1 MEFGSICV
9 KPHVKSYKETPPH
22 QLPIYATTSFR
33 FEDLDQGIEVFNG
46 QQEGYLY
53 SRFGNPTMDSV
64 AEKIN
69 ELESYGLGLTTKTVL
84 VSSGM
89 AAISSLMLALLKPGM
104 KIVTQKDLYGGTTE
118 FFEKVLKPLEIE
130 IIYTDLRQIQVL
142 EKMDNISMIYLE
154 TPANPTMRCID
165 LYEIGKLANSKN
177 WISVCDNTFCTPF
190 IQQPL
195 KFGFDFSVHSTTK
208 FLNGHGN
215 STGGAIIGKD
225 RDLMMDKII
234 PTVKLS
240 GTNTNPWDAWMLNH
254 GLKTLEIR
262 MIRHGKN
269 ALALAEMLK
278 TLSKVKKVNY
288 PGLPEHP
295 DHLIAKSQMSGFG
308 PMLSFELNGGL
319 DEVRTAIS
327 RLKIASLAPTLGDVD
342 TLLMHPYTMSHRN
355 IPEEIKIE
363 QGITP
368 GLIRVSVGIENTD
381 DLIEDFAQ
389 ALSD

>member
-1 MEFGSICV
+1 MEFGSICAQPLV
-9 KPHVKSYKETPPH
+9 KTYKETPPH

-33 FEDLDQGIEVFNG
+33 FKDLDQGIEVFNG

-69 ELESYGLGLTTKTVL
+69 ELESLGLALDTKTVL

-89 AAISSLMLALLKPGM
+89 AAISSLMWALLKPGM

-130 IIYTDLRQIQVL
+130 IIYTDLRKFEEL
-142 EKMDNISMIYLE
+142 EKLENISLLYLE

-165 LYEIGKLANSKN
+165 LAKIGKLSEKKG
-177 WISVCDNTFCTPF
+177 WISVCDNTFCTPY

-195 KFGFDFSVHSTTK
+195 KFGIDFSIHSTTK

-215 STGGAIIGKD
+215 STGGVIIG
-225 RDLMMDKII
+225 RDIQVMNEKII

-262 MIRHGKN
+262 MKRHGEN
-269 ALALAEMLK
+269 AMALAQLLQ
-278 TLSKVKKVNY
+278 TLSIVKKVNY
-288 PGLPEHP
+288 PGLSDHP
-295 DHLIAKSQMSGFG
+295 DFNIAKRQMSGFG
-308 PMLSFELNGGL
+308 PMLSFELEGGIP
-319 DEVRTAIS
+319 EVRKVIS
-327 RLKIASLAPTLGDVD
+327 QLKIASLAPTLGDVD

-355 IPEEIKIE
+355 IPESIKIE
-363 QGITP
+363 EGITP

-381 DLIEDFAQ
+381 DLLDDFKQ
-389 ALSD
+389 ALTN

>member
-9 KPHVKSYKETPPH
+9 KPYVKSYKETPPH

-33 FEDLDQGIEVFNG
+33 FEDLDQGIEIFNG

-104 KIVTQKDLYGGTTE
+104 KIATQKDLYGGTTE

-130 IIYTDLRQIQVL
+130 IIYTDLRQIEVL
-142 EKMDNISMIYLE
+142 EKMENISMIYLE

-165 LYEIGKLANSKN
+165 LNEIGKLAQAKK

-215 STGGAIIGKD
+215 STGGAIIG
-225 RDLMMDKII
+225 RDHQLMKDKII

-278 TLSKVKKVNY
+278 TSPKVKKVNY

-327 RLKIASLAPTLGDVD
+327 RLKIATLAPTLGDVD

-355 IPEEIKIE
+355 IPEDVKME

-368 GLIRVSVGIENTD
+368 GLIRVSVGIENTE
-381 DLIEDFAQ
+381 DLLKDFAQ